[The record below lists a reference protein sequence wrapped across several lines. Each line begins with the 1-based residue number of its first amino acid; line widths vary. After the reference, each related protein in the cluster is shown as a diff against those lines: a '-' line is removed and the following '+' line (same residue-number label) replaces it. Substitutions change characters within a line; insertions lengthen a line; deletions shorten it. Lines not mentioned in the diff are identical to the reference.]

1 MEISLTVT
9 DLVLQIKGLLEGEF
23 RHVMVEGE
31 ISNLS
36 SSSSGHYYFS
46 ISDKD
51 SGLSCAL
58 FKMDALRNPIVK
70 RLKDGDKVCCHGR
83 VGVYQKRGTFQLI
96 VESLSPIGKGDLK
109 EQFELLKKKLSEE
122 GLFDLSK
129 KRKIPSLPKRIAVIT
144 AEQGAALQDFLNVY
158 KRRSLW
164 MDIVVVPAL
173 VQGETAPA
181 SLCEALRTV
190 EKYQASCLPEKKI
203 DVVVL
208 TRGGGSM
215 EDLWSFNSETLARVI
230 ANFPIP
236 TISAVGHQV
245 DYTIADFVADLRCE
259 TPTAA
264 AEQLSEEQMR
274 LKVKMNHLQN
284 SLLSRINYMLA
295 DRGRRLANS
304 HPRAILDGLWRL
316 QHEKGQRVDDAIGRL
331 QKITQDHLLKQE
343 HRLEKAGELLQ
354 VLNPRHVLNRGFCF
368 LRSDEGH
375 LFESKESFDHL
386 PLEKTFSIEFS
397 DGSSLA
403 KRVEKKE

>member
-9 DLVLQIKGLLEGEF
+9 DLVLQIKELLEGEF
-23 RHVMVEGE
+23 RYVMVEGE

-58 FKMDALRNPIVK
+58 FKMDAFRNPIIK

-96 VESLSPIGKGDLK
+96 VDSLSSVGKGDLK
-109 EQFELLKKKLSEE
+109 EQFEILKKKLSAE

-144 AEQGAALQDFLNVY
+144 AEKGAALQDFLKVY
-158 KRRSLW
+158 RRRSLW
-164 MDIVVVPAL
+164 MDIVIIPAL
-173 VQGETAPA
+173 VQGEMAPA
-181 SLCEALRTV
+181 SLCEALNLVQR
-190 EKYQASCLPEKKI
+190 YQEDCPFDKKF

-208 TRGGGSM
+208 TRGGGSI
-215 EDLWSFNSETLARVI
+215 EDLWAFNSEKLARVI

-236 TISAVGHQV
+236 TMSAVGHEV
-245 DYTIADFVADLRCE
+245 DYTIADFVSDFRSE

-264 AEQLSEEQMR
+264 AEQLTEEQMR
-274 LKVKMNHLQN
+274 LKVKLHHLQN
-284 SLLSRINYMLA
+284 NLLNHMNYRIL
-295 DRGRRLANS
+295 DCCRRLAHS
-304 HPRAILDGLWRL
+304 HPRVILDGLWRL
-316 QHEKGQRVDDAIGRL
+316 QYEKGQRVDDAL
-331 QKITQDHLLKQE
+331 TS
-343 HRLEKAGELLQ
+343 LEKSMNDYVMKQKYCLEKSEELLQ

-368 LRSDEGH
+368 VRSEDGH
-375 LFESKESFDHL
+375 VVESKKSFDSL
-386 PLEKTFSIEFS
+386 PLNNAISIEFS
-397 DGSSLA
+397 DGQSWA
-403 KRVEKKE
+403 KRVEK